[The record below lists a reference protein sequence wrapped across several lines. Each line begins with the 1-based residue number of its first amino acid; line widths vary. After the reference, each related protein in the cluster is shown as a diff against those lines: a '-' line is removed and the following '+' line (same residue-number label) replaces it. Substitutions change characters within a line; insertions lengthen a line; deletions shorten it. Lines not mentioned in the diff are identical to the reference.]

1 MTEAPPLQP
10 STSPTLQRIA
20 VSMEVSRHMVTAT
33 GTQRIEGFA
42 ERYMDNF
49 IPWVKS
55 QGGWVSG
62 PVQVH
67 LSKMEY
73 HCNWIYCIGL
83 E

>member
-20 VSMEVSRHMVTAT
+20 VSMEVSRRMVTAT